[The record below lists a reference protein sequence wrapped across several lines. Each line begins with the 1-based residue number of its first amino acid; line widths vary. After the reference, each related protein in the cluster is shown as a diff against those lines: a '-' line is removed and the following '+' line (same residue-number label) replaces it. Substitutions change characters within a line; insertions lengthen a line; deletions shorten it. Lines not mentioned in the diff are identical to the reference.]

1 MKKWN
6 KPQLNELNVE
16 KTQQLNCPYF
26 KPNKE
31 ALGFN
36 PENVTGNCK
45 NCVEVD
51 AQKETC
57 KYIGHENAFC
67 S

>member
-16 KTQQLNCPYF
+16 KTQQLNCYYF

-31 ALGFN
+31 ALEFN
-36 PENVTGNCK
+36 PDNVTSNCR
-45 NCVEVD
+45 NCVEVG
-51 AQKETC
+51 AQEGMC